1 MISKYVEY
9 MEAETLRNLSAE
21 TVEIL
26 DSAVRTYSLDR
37 GEMLFNV
44 GDMADSIYIVL
55 TGGIKIVE
63 DTFSGKRIILELNT
77 AGDMFGL
84 ASLISAS
91 PYPHSAYAVEKS
103 LIASIYRGDANE
115 MIETRGDFA
124 QMVVGQ
130 LVGRVQRAHARLK
143 HTTMET
149 VDRRLA
155 RTLIYYSGKLGRK
168 NGNTVAISIALSQQD
183 LADFTGSTLE
193 SVNRILQIWERE
205 GWIRCARQRVDIL
218 NPAALEAHVVH

>member
-9 MEAETLRNLSAE
+9 MEAENLRNLSAE

-91 PYPHSAYAVEKS
+91 PYPHSA
-103 LIASIYRGDANE
+103 
-115 MIETRGDFA
+115 
-124 QMVVGQ
+124 
-130 LVGRVQRAHARLK
+130 
-143 HTTMET
+143 
-149 VDRRLA
+149 
-155 RTLIYYSGKLGRK
+155 
-168 NGNTVAISIALSQQD
+168 
-183 LADFTGSTLE
+183 
-193 SVNRILQIWERE
+193 
-205 GWIRCARQRVDIL
+205 
-218 NPAALEAHVVH
+218 